1 MTVDKFRSSVYVNEF
16 FTSGN
21 VWFWIYRCLSIRF
34 WRSDFNISPSI
45 SLLNLNTRKYRT
57 IIHSLGIHWSDLTTQ
72 KHFSCWASVAVW
84 SPPPSERHGR
94 RATMCVWPA
103 SGWRRRIVLVR
114 RERVR
119 LVISVIHCPSVV
131 CPCTTSSPPSSF
143 IVITQYN
150 NISPPTVGE
159 STTGSRIVHSVT
171 VSFRF

>member
-84 SPPPSERHGR
+84 SPPLWTPRPLRHHVR
-94 RATMCVWPA
+94 LARIRMTATYCISTTRARAFGYFSDSLP
-103 SGWRRRIVLVR
+103 VR
-114 RERVR
+114 RLSVHY
-119 LVISVIHCPSVV
+119 VVTAVVIHCHY
-131 CPCTTSSPPSSF
+131 T
-143 IVITQYN
+143 I
-150 NISPPTVGE
+150 
-159 STTGSRIVHSVT
+159 
-171 VSFRF
+171 